1 VKSGAQKEERNPE
14 EDNESASPVITSESM
29 RVALSI
35 PNCDYE
41 NRSVATTFNRAAPLT
56 QLNRLAFPC
65 EKVGCPNFLATHEQ
79 AGFLTCLYA

>member
-35 PNCDYE
+35 PNGD
-41 NRSVATTFNRAAPLT
+41 NKDGSVASTFNRAAPLT
-56 QLNRLAFPC
+56 
-65 EKVGCPNFLATHEQ
+65 
-79 AGFLTCLYA
+79 